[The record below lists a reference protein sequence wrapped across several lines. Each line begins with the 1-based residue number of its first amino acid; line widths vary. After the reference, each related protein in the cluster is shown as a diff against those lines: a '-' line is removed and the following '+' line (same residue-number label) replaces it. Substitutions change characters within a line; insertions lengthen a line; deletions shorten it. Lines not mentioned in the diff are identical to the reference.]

1 MKETTKR
8 WAGFALGL
16 MLGAGGTSTAIVAAD
31 CSPTVKIT
39 EEVLDAYCT
48 GREPHVCP
56 SPCPDVLVPDCPD
69 PCPSNT
75 ANCSEEWTLE
85 IVPAGETIEIPG
97 VVIPGG
103 DDALWTW
110 YIPEETKL
118 EIDWSVVAAP
128 DFEQATASFAFR
140 WKLEQAWR
148 PTISASWTEGTSG
161 SKSESCVD
169 VGWSSYLDC
178 TTMIVAPVDDD
189 WRVLLGISG
198 TFGK

>member
-8 WAGFALGL
+8 WAGFAIGL

-56 SPCPDVLVPDCPD
+56 SPCPEATVCPSPCAPAPDCCGD
-69 PCPSNT
+69 T
-75 ANCSEEWTLE
+75 WTLE
-85 IVPAGETIEIPG
+85 VVPAGVTTKP
-97 VVIPGG
+97 VV
-103 DDALWTW
+103 DEDWTW

-118 EIDWSVVAAP
+118 EVDWSVVTAP
-128 DFEQATASFAFR
+128 DFDQAVAAFAFR

-148 PTISASWTEGTSG
+148 PVISASWTRGMSG
-161 SKSESCVD
+161 SKSTVCTDYDRSFYGESC
-169 VGWSSYLDC
+169 
-178 TTMIVAPVDDD
+178 TTSVVSPISDD
-189 WRVLLGISG
+189 WSVLLGIAG